1 MATTSSL
8 KIWVI
13 SKMEEFFT
21 SDNVPKGDIFL
32 IANFHLFPQLF
43 FVFEIA
49 IVMIN

>member
-1 MATTSSL
+1 
-8 KIWVI
+8 
-13 SKMEEFFT
+13 MEEFFT

-32 IANFHLFPQLF
+32 IANFQFYF

>member
-1 MATTSSL
+1 
-8 KIWVI
+8 
-13 SKMEEFFT
+13 MEEFFT

-43 FVFEIA
+43 FSFFETA